1 MKSPGKEFLLSTL
14 TKVLVVL
21 LSLFA
26 FALCATITTYVGS
39 ASNYKEKYEDVKTEV
54 LSLQESNKGIKTLY
68 NEKTAQMKLND
79 KELNDIILEKS
90 EDINAD
96 QAKIRELEREN
107 KDYLTRINNWAGVL
121 SGFEQQIATMTMSQ
135 DITGEKLDEARA
147 EMINLQKELN
157 ELTTSFY
164 EKTVQM
170 RQVESDKRRLLEKLS
185 HLESSK
191 TANGTA
197 RTAASIVTTTRGP
210 ARRVA
215 AVPSSVEINGLVKQV
230 GPSHVAISV
239 GTADGV
245 KTGMAF
251 HITRGDNFICD
262 LTVTDV
268 ETDEAVGVMELVQHQ
283 PIIGD
288 NVSTKL

>member
-1 MKSPGKEFLLSTL
+1 MSTL

-21 LSLFA
+21 LSLFS
-26 FALCATITTYVGS
+26 FALCATVATFVGS
-39 ASNYKEKYEDVKTEV
+39 APNYKEKCENLETENRA
-54 LSLQESNKGIKTLY
+54 LQESNKSFKTLY
-68 NEKTAQMKLND
+68 NEKTVQMKLD
-79 KELNDIILEKS
+79 AKEKDDRILELTEELNA
-90 EDINAD
+90 N
-96 QAKIRELEREN
+96 QAQVRGLERDNKNYEN
-107 KDYLTRINNWAGVL
+107 RVNNWAGVL
-121 SGFEQQIATMTMSQ
+121 AGFEQQIATMTMSQ

-147 EMINLQKELN
+147 EMIGLQRKLN
-157 ELTTSFY
+157 ELTTEFY

-170 RQVESDKRRLLEKLS
+170 QQVESDKRRLLEKLA

-197 RTAASIVTTTRGP
+197 KTAASTVTATRGP

-215 AVPSSVEINGLVKQV
+215 AIPASIAINGLVKQV
-230 GPSHVAISV
+230 GQSHVAISV

-245 KTGMAF
+245 KPGMAF